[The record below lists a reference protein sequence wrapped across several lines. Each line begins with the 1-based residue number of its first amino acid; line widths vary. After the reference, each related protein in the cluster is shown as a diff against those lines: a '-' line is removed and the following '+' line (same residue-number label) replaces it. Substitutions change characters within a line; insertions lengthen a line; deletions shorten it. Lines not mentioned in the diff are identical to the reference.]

1 MKEQEKEEEEKQKKY
16 IPVYKKGYRSK
27 TYHPKNSHSFFSIK
41 HKNKKYLSKTQQN
54 KKIIKHYDKV
64 LVFDLD
70 ETLGSFSELQWIWN
84 AMTNYSHS
92 KESQKS
98 LHSQKAI
105 LKTLIDIYPEFLR
118 PGILHIL
125 EYLAQKKKKGECIA
139 IFIYTNNQH
148 PPPWTECI
156 IDYFNQYI
164 EEKTNNR
171 PFFDQIIPA
180 FKIGQEKIE
189 WMRTSNDKSYED
201 FIKCSILPKHTEICF
216 VDNTYFHSMI
226 HPKVY
231 YIQPKSYQ
239 HTLSIQ
245 DTIDRFIFAETS
257 GILDEFFPI
266 AISSFPSASSF
277 LFFSNTTQSQKQ
289 TRKIMVR
296 KFIEQTMEQFV
307 HNKQLRLQQ
316 SLKNNSIT
324 IKPTPLIQ
332 NTAQQNLE
340 IINIDLY
347 VSQKLLD
354 FIREFFI
361 LTTYSHILTRKHKPI
376 TEITDLKTTT

>member
-1 MKEQEKEEEEKQKKY
+1 MKEQEKEEEEQKQKKY

-27 TYHPKNSHSFFSIK
+27 TYHPKNSQPFFSIK

-84 AMTNYSHS
+84 AMINYSHS

-98 LHSQKAI
+98 QNSQKAF

-216 VDNTYFHSMI
+216 IDNTYFHSMI

-239 HTLSIQ
+239 HKLSNQ
-245 DTIDRFIFAETS
+245 DVIDRFILAETS

-277 LFFSNTTQSQKQ
+277 LFFSNTTHSQKQ
-289 TRKIMVR
+289 TRKNMVR
-296 KFIEQTMEQFV
+296 KFIFQTMEDYH

-324 IKPTPLIQ
+324 MKSFLIKNTP
-332 NTAQQNLE
+332 QQNLE

-361 LTTYSHILTRKHKPI
+361 LTTYSHTLTRKHKPI
-376 TEITDLKTTT
+376 SEIIDSKTTT